1 MLGIRNVRCLDKKA
15 MKRFTLILI
24 AFTLVTVILL
34 IVLYRHYS
42 VAEVDWDRTKTIFE
56 VVQSACTIL
65 AILGGA
71 AWAYF
76 NFFKGRTYR
85 PRLEPTL
92 SGKFISKD
100 GASYL
105 VTTAQLKN
113 VGLSRVKIKQE
124 GSALQIFSYQ
134 IATHVSKVHELKQE
148 YLAIFSVFEAHGW
161 IEPNEVIED
170 QRFLVMPGGSS
181 AAIRLELRIVSD
193 GIEWNVATIV
203 EPILNVEAQ
212 SRVLIKDKE
221 RKDGE
226 RPEAR
231 LHNKEQG

>member
-1 MLGIRNVRCLDKKA
+1 

-24 AFTLVTVILL
+24 STLIAVILP

-42 VAEVDWDRTKTIFE
+42 VVEVDWDRTKTRFE

-65 AILGGA
+65 AIFGGA

-100 GASYL
+100 GANYL

-134 IATHVSKVHELKQE
+134 ITAHVSKVHELKQE
-148 YLAIFSVFEAHGW
+148 YLAIFSAFEAHGW

-170 QRFLVMPGGSS
+170 QRFLVMPGDNS
-181 AAIRLELRIVSD
+181 AAIRLELRVVSD
-193 GIEWNVATIV
+193 GIEWNSATIV

-212 SRVLIKDKE
+212 SQVLIKDKE

-226 RPEAR
+226 RQEPR
-231 LHNKEQG
+231 LHSK